1 MLVDLIKNRIIQK
14 KSLLLYYYKT
24 IGLNENQVLII
35 LLIMQLSSDDRK
47 FVTARELSD
56 FMTLTIEEIDSQI
69 SNLVKSKFI
78 KIENKNGKSIINLSP
93 LFTQLAIICEN
104 SLANKNSESNL
115 VKIIQDQF
123 EIPMNEDQKNSIK
136 NFLERDISIQ
146 TLTELIITNDIKDYE
161 TLEKLIKSSIRSKPK
176 ELTKYNWLAD

>member
-14 KSLLLYYYKT
+14 KSLLLCYYKT

-56 FMTLTIEEIDSQI
+56 YMTLKIEEIDLEI

-78 KIENKNGKSIINLSP
+78 KIENKSGKSVINLSP
-93 LFTQLAIICEN
+93 LFSQLAIICEN

-123 EIPMNEDQKNSIK
+123 DIPMNEEQKNSIK
-136 NFLERDISIQ
+136 SFLEKDISIQ
-146 TLTELIITNDIKDYE
+146 GLTDLIIANDVKDYE
-161 TLEKLIKSSIRSKPK
+161 ALEKLIKNNIKSKPK